1 MKMRIIYLL
10 GVICLITAFWAC
22 VDGDVYYPETDD
34 LVAVE
39 KFEKIS
45 KKDLDAMMD
54 SCLEDPKC
62 LAKWDSTL
70 GRPVWNSSSKSSSS
84 HKDHPDAS
92 SSSKEPGDSKEES
105 SSSKAKSSSSE
116 GKSSSS
122 SKVSSSSS
130 EEPSGGDSSDDKPEP
145 DSSDESSSSEPEGES
160 SSSEDSSS
168 SEPEGESSSDE
179 DLPEESSDSGSS
191 SSYLPP
197 SGTCTPDKNMAKIGE
212 PVMWTYY
219 PDEGTLNDR
228 GYVWYTDPDARA
240 YKGSAKRGNGPAQ
253 PYTVYYEDPG
263 DKTLTEISIGGSKDH
278 VPCGASAILTIT
290 NEVYVD
296 PSDSSSSEEDTPVEN
311 TSSSYSS
318 SSSRNGDTP
327 PIGY

>member
-1 MKMRIIYLL
+1 MRIIYLL

-116 GKSSSS
+116 AKSSSS
-122 SKVSSSSS
+122 SSKDVSSSS
-130 EEPSGGDSSDDKPEP
+130 EEPPKVESSDDTPESSSDEPSNPEP
-145 DSSDESSSSEPEGES
+145 GDESSSSEENSSSEPGDES
-160 SSSEDSSS
+160 SSS
-168 SEPEGESSSDE
+168 E

-212 PVMWTYY
+212 PVTWTYY
-219 PDEGTLNDR
+219 PDEGTLNN
-228 GYVWYTDPDARA
+228 GYRWFMDPDAKA
-240 YKGSAKRGNGPAQ
+240 YHGSSQTGNGPAQ

-263 DKTLTEISIGGSKDH
+263 DKTLTEIRIGGNKPN
-278 VPCGASAILTIT
+278 VPCGATAILTIT

-318 SSSRNGDTP
+318 SSSKNGDAP
-327 PIGY
+327 PVIVGG

>member
-1 MKMRIIYLL
+1 MRIIYLL

-116 GKSSSS
+116 VKSSSS
-122 SKVSSSSS
+122 SSKDVSSSS
-130 EEPSGGDSSDDKPEP
+130 EEPPKVESSDDTPESSSEEPSNPEP
-145 DSSDESSSSEPEGES
+145 GDESSSSEENPSSEPGDES
-160 SSSEDSSS
+160 SSS
-168 SEPEGESSSDE
+168 E

-212 PVMWTYY
+212 PVTWTYY

-296 PSDSSSSEEDTPVEN
+296 PSNSSSSEEDTPVEN

>member
-1 MKMRIIYLL
+1 MKIRFIYLL

-54 SCLEDPKC
+54 SCLEDSEC
-62 LAKWDSTL
+62 LANWDTTL
-70 GRPVWNSSSKSSSS
+70 GRPVWNTSTKSSSS
-84 HKDHPDAS
+84 HKRHATSS
-92 SSSKEPGDSKEES
+92 SSSKESGDSKEES

-179 DLPEESSDSGSS
+179 DLPEESSSS
-191 SSYLPP
+191 ITALPP
-197 SGTCTPDKNMAKIGE
+197 SGTCRPDKNEAKIGE
-212 PVMWTYY
+212 PVTWTYY
-219 PDEGTLNDR
+219 PDEGTLNN
-228 GYVWYTDPDARA
+228 GYKWFMDQDAKA
-240 YKGSAKRGNGPAQ
+240 YHGSSQTGNGPAQ
-253 PYTVYYEDPG
+253 PYTVYYEDAG
-263 DKTLTEISIGGSKDH
+263 DKTLTEIRIGGNKPN

-296 PSDSSSSEEDTPVEN
+296 TSISSSSEEVPPIEY

-318 SSSRNGDTP
+318 SSGNGGGDTP
-327 PIGY
+327 GPSL